1 MIKFFILS
9 LRGASIA
16 ARFLLS
22 FLFVKYISLEF
33 QGEYT
38 LLLTTVTL
46 MMLTVGV
53 DFYVYSN
60 RYMIKNKAETGFTL
74 INQFV
79 FHLLSYVILVLLFLV
94 FNYFDI
100 FAHYFTITI
109 FILLVFEHLGMEFFR
124 IFIALEKVLTAN
136 ILLFIRTG
144 IWPLIL
150 IYQLLFTEVDV
161 TLNSVV
167 FYWVLASV
175 LTVIIGFILIH
186 KEVIAEKFSLDKK
199 WIKRG
204 FNVGVLFFT
213 ATAAQKVIEFS
224 DRYIIDAILGAKSL
238 GIYTF
243 YFQLANV
250 ANVAIFTVIIS
261 FLYPK
266 IIYYVNIG
274 DKKNAFATIKKLQKN
289 SILFI
294 AIYAVIIFLLLPYLL
309 EFIDKSELN
318 NHKVVLFLFLGG
330 NLFLNLSFASHY
342 SLMAIE
348 KDKLLLKITILVA
361 ALNFGANILSVI
373 YFGIEGAVIVFLIS
387 SILLYSLK
395 QRAINKNFEKYEW
408 KNEG

>member
-1 MIKFFILS
+1 LIKFLILS

-33 QGEYT
+33 QGEYA
-38 LLLTTVTL
+38 LLVTTVTL
-46 MMLTVGV
+46 MMLVVGV

-60 RYMIKNKAETGFTL
+60 RYMIKNRTETGFTL

-79 FHLLSYVILVLLFLV
+79 FHLLCYLILVAIFLAL
-94 FNYFDI
+94 NYFDI
-100 FAHYFTITI
+100 FAHYFTLTI

-150 IYQLLFTEVDV
+150 IYKLLFTDSEIS
-161 TLNSVV
+161 LNTVV

-175 LTVIIGFILIH
+175 LAVIIGFLLIYR
-186 KEVIAEKFSLDKK
+186 EVIAEKFLINKK

-204 FNVGVLFFT
+204 FYVGVLFFT

-224 DRYIIDAILGAKSL
+224 DRYIIDALLGAKSL

-243 YFQLANV
+243 FFQLANV

-266 IIYYVNIG
+266 IIYYVNIR
-274 DKKNAFATIKKLQKN
+274 DKKNVFATIKKLQKS
-289 SILFI
+289 SIIFI
-294 AIYAVIIFLLLPYLL
+294 AVYAVIIFLALPYLL
-309 EFIDKSELN
+309 EFIDKPELN
-318 NHKVVLFLFLGG
+318 NHQVILFLFLAG

-342 SLMAIE
+342 CLMALE
-348 KDKLLLKITILVA
+348 KDKLLLKISILVA
-361 ALNFGANILSVI
+361 CLNFGANILSVI

-387 SILLYSLK
+387 SVLLYFFK
-395 QRAINKNFEKYEW
+395 QRAVNHNFEKYEW

>member
-33 QGEYT
+33 QGEYA
-38 LLLTTVTL
+38 LLLTTITL

-79 FHLLSYVILVLLFLV
+79 FHLLSYSILVVLFLV
-94 FNYFDI
+94 LNYFDI
-100 FAHYFTITI
+100 FSHYFTITI

-150 IYQLLFTEVDV
+150 IYQLLFSEVDV

-175 LTVIIGFILIH
+175 VTVIIGFIIIY
-186 KEVIAEKFSLDKK
+186 KEVIAEKFSIDKK

-204 FNVGVLFFT
+204 FYVGILFFT

-243 YFQLANV
+243 FFQLANV

-266 IIYYVNIG
+266 IIYYVSIG
-274 DKKNAFATIKKLQKN
+274 DKKNALATIKKLQKN

-294 AIYAVIIFLLLPYLL
+294 AVYAVIIFFLLPYLL
-309 EFIDKSELN
+309 EFIDKAELN
-318 NHKVVLFLFLGG
+318 NHKVVLFLFLAG

-342 SLMAIE
+342 SLMALE

-361 ALNFGANILSVI
+361 ALNFGTNILSVI
-373 YFGIEGAVIVFLIS
+373 YFGIEGAVIVFLTS
-387 SILLYSLK
+387 SILLYFLK

-408 KNEG
+408 RNEG